1 MKKSPAS
8 LFFSWMSKG
17 CLLLGLLFSGS
28 VLSHPHAWVDT
39 NTYIDSND
47 THITVLHMTWAF
59 DAETTNY
66 MLQGEDV
73 SAGNIDETLQA
84 LADSVVSNMYNE
96 HYFTYLYDGNTPVRY
111 KEARYARF
119 VKNKDK
125 LVLTFEIPLS
135 EPIAFKG
142 KDLRLYIYD
151 ETYFVDMSWLN
162 KQDVQLSDQLTS
174 ECTGEIIEPKASD
187 EQRAYTLSLASD
199 VAPDNKLGQLFSQK
213 YQLNCKK

>member
-1 MKKSPAS
+1 MKKSPVS
-8 LFFSWMSKG
+8 FFFSWMSKG
-17 CLLLGLLFSGS
+17 SLLFGLLFSGAAF
-28 VLSHPHAWVDT
+28 SHPHAWVDT
-39 NTYIDSND
+39 QTYIESND

-59 DAETTNY
+59 DAETSNY

-73 SAGNIDETLQA
+73 SPANINETLHA
-84 LADSVVSNMYNE
+84 LAASVVGNMYNE

-111 KEARYARF
+111 KEARYAQF
-119 VKNKDK
+119 VKDKDK

-135 EPIAFKG
+135 DPIAFKG
-142 KDLRLYIYD
+142 KNLKLYIYD

-162 KQDVQLSDQLTS
+162 KQDVKLSDQLTS
-174 ECTGEIIEPKASD
+174 QCTGEIIAPKASD

-199 VAPDNKLGQLFSQK
+199 VAPDNRLGQLFSQK